1 MKLLLKVFTV
11 SSFLGLSFLS
21 LADNNNQT
29 KQTGKDIDA
38 GNLYYTGRVAGNL
51 CYPNKDELVC
61 NNQADLAKRIFG

>member
-38 GNLYYTGRVAGNL
+38 GNLYYTGRVAGNVY
-51 CYPNKDELVC
+51 YPNKDELVC
-61 NNQADLAKRIFG
+61 NKQADLVKRIFG